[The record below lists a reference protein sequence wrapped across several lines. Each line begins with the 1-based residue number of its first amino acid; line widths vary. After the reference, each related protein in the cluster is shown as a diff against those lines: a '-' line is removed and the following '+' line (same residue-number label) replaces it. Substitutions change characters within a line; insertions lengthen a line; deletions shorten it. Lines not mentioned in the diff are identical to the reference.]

1 MPRIAYLIDDD
12 VAVRRA
18 LALLFRSVR
27 LDVQTFASAEEFL
40 DLYRPHSPETR
51 RCLVCDIRMPG
62 MSGLELQD
70 ELRRRHITL
79 PLILISGH
87 ADVPLA
93 VRAMRAGAL
102 SVLEKPVDEQ
112 DLIDVIHEALNGA
125 GDGAISSSSALEV
138 QRGVLTERQR
148 DVFDLLIRGL
158 QTKDVARQLDL
169 SPRTAECVE
178 FFAVDAPDPQ
188 RTGSSLNF
196 VSGRYVSN
204 CLSVLT

>member
-27 LDVQTFASAEEFL
+27 LEVQTFASAEEFL
-40 DLYRPHSPETR
+40 DLYRPHAPDAR
-51 RCLVCDIRMPG
+51 RCLVTDVRMPG
-62 MSGLELQD
+62 MNGLELQE
-70 ELRRRHITL
+70 ELRRRNIVL

-87 ADVPLA
+87 ADVRLA

-102 SVLEKPVDEQ
+102 TVLEKPVNEQ
-112 DLIDVIHEALNGA
+112 ELIDVVHQALNSHDLGEMA
-125 GDGAISSSSALEV
+125 NGQSSALEV
-138 QRGVLTERQR
+138 QRALLTERQR

-169 SPRTAECVE
+169 SPRTVE
-178 FFAVDAPDPQ
+178 VHRANILERLHISSFSQ
-188 RTGSSLNF
+188 LLRQILTGQDIH
-196 VSGRYVSN
+196 
-204 CLSVLT
+204 